1 MELNSTSAMPSNY
14 SNARESVS
22 EYPKTRIIVV
32 VPTYNEAGNIEK
44 ITDEVLKQSMEV
56 DLLIVDDNSP
66 DGTGQIADTLAA
78 SPHSQNRIHVL
89 HRAGKEGLGRAY
101 LAGFAWAL
109 AAGYDAVVEMDA
121 DLSHNPLY
129 LQSMGDAAKS
139 ADVVIGSRYLNGI
152 SVINW
157 PLRRIL
163 LSWGAN
169 WYVRTIT
176 QLAVNDCTS
185 GYRLY
190 HRRVL
195 EAIDL
200 ENVHS
205 NGYSFQ
211 VEMTFRAKLRGFQI
225 TEVPII
231 FMERQDGQS
240 KLSKGVV
247 WESLIM
253 PLKLRWNA
261 RTMKRKM
268 AMVKQVQTA

>member
-1 MELNSTSAMPSNY
+1 MSPAAPAQTSL
-14 SNARESVS
+14 
-22 EYPKTRIIVV
+22 EYPKTRTIVV
-32 VPTYNEAGNIEK
+32 VPTYNEADNLEK
-44 ITDEVLKQSMEV
+44 VAEQVLKQPARV
-56 DLLIVDDNSP
+56 DLLIVDDDSP
-66 DGTGQIADTLAA
+66 DGTGRIADALAQ
-78 SPHSQNRIHVL
+78 SPEAEGRVHVL
-89 HRAGKEGLGRAY
+89 HRVAKEGLGRAY

-121 DLSHNPLY
+121 DLSHDPTY
-129 LQSMGDAAKS
+129 LQSMVEAARTSDA
-139 ADVVIGSRYLNGI
+139 VIGSRYLNGI

-163 LSWGAN
+163 LSLGAN
-169 WYVRTIT
+169 WYVRTVT
-176 QLAVNDCTS
+176 RLAVNDCTS

-195 EAIDL
+195 EAIRL
-200 ENVHS
+200 ETVRS

-211 VEMTFRAKLRGFQI
+211 VEMTFRVQLAGFRI

-231 FMERQDGQS
+231 FMERRAGQS

-253 PLKLRWNA
+253 PLRLRWRERALKREMRDLPPA
-261 RTMKRKM
+261 RAPTPPC
-268 AMVKQVQTA
+268 

>member
-1 MELNSTSAMPSNY
+1 MPT
-14 SNARESVS
+14 

-32 VPTYNEAGNIEK
+32 VPTYNEAGNIRE
-44 ITDEVLKQSMEV
+44 IVAAILNQPAAV
-56 DLLIVDDNSP
+56 HILIVDDSSP
-66 DGTGQIADTLAA
+66 DGTGDIADALAA
-78 SPHSQNRIHVL
+78 ESAGRVHVL
-89 HRAGKEGLGRAY
+89 HRPGKEGLGRAY

-109 AAGYDAVVEMDA
+109 SAGYDAVVEMDA
-121 DLSHNPLY
+121 DLSHDPLY
-129 LQSMGDAAKS
+129 LKSIVDAAAD

-157 PLRRIL
+157 PLSRIL

-169 WYVRTIT
+169 WYVRTVT
-176 QLAVNDCTS
+176 GLLVNDCTS

-195 EAIDL
+195 ESL
-200 ENVHS
+200 NLPSVRS

-211 VEMTFRAKLRGFQI
+211 VEMTFRAQLRGFQI

-231 FMERQDGQS
+231 FMERRAGQS

-247 WESLIM
+247 WESLLM
-253 PLKLRWNA
+253 PLKLRWHA
-261 RTMKRKM
+261 RALKRRMGKINDIGEGRY
-268 AMVKQVQTA
+268 

>member
-1 MELNSTSAMPSNY
+1 MSRATSLQTPL
-14 SNARESVS
+14 
-22 EYPKTRIIVV
+22 EYPKTRTIVI
-32 VPTYNEAGNIEK
+32 VPTYNEADNLEK
-44 ITDEVLKQSMEV
+44 VAHEVLKQPAPV

-66 DGTGQIADTLAA
+66 DGTGRIADALAA
-78 SPHSQNRIHVL
+78 SPASEGRVHVL
-89 HRAGKEGLGRAY
+89 HRTSKEGLGRAY

-109 AAGYDAVVEMDA
+109 DQNYDAVVEMDA
-121 DLSHNPLY
+121 DLSHDPLY
-129 LQSMGDAAKS
+129 LQSMTEAAEES
-139 ADVVIGSRYLNGI
+139 DVVIGSRYLNGI

-169 WYVRTIT
+169 WYVRTVT
-176 QLAVNDCTS
+176 RLTVNDCTS

-195 EAIDL
+195 EAIQLDT
-200 ENVHS
+200 VRS

-211 VEMTFRAKLRGFQI
+211 VEMTFRAQIAGFRI

-231 FMERQDGQS
+231 FMERRAGQS

-247 WESLIM
+247 WESFVM
-253 PLKLRWNA
+253 PLRLRWRERA
-261 RTMKRKM
+261 LKREM
-268 AMVKQVQTA
+268 GRAKQPRLAQRS